1 MNGYRKERLLH
12 ICFIGIF
19 FFTLYK
25 PKKCRMRSLN
35 EHIEII
41 RKCSG
46 VLRSYFGVTSLRIFG
61 SVARN
66 EQKEDSDVDVCVDMK
81 PNLFLHVELKKFL
94 EEQLGCPV
102 DVVRFHKNMND
113 FLRRQI
119 EKDGILI
126 SL

>member
-1 MNGYRKERLLH
+1 
-12 ICFIGIF
+12 
-19 FFTLYK
+19 
-25 PKKCRMRSLN
+25 MRSLN
-35 EHIEII
+35 EYIEII
-41 RKCSG
+41 RKCSD

>member
-1 MNGYRKERLLH
+1 M
-12 ICFIGIF
+12 
-19 FFTLYK
+19 
-25 PKKCRMRSLN
+25 
-35 EHIEII
+35 
-41 RKCSG
+41 
-46 VLRSYFGVTSLRIFG
+46 LRSYFGVTSLRIFG

-66 EQKEDSDVDVCVDMK
+66 EQKEGSDVDVCVDMK

-102 DVVRFHKNMND
+102 DVVRLHKNMND

>member
-1 MNGYRKERLLH
+1 
-12 ICFIGIF
+12 
-19 FFTLYK
+19 
-25 PKKCRMRSLN
+25 MRSLN
-35 EHIEII
+35 EYIEII
-41 RKCSG
+41 RKCSD

-94 EEQLGCPV
+94 EEQFGCPV
-102 DVVRFHKNMND
+102 DVVSFHKNMND

>member
-1 MNGYRKERLLH
+1 MKS
-12 ICFIGIF
+12 I
-19 FFTLYK
+19 
-25 PKKCRMRSLN
+25 N
-35 EHIEII
+35 EYIEII
-41 RKCSG
+41 KKCSD

-66 EQKEDSDVDVCVDMK
+66 EQKEDSDIDVCVDMK

-94 EEQLGCPV
+94 EEQFGCPV
-102 DVVRFHKNMND
+102 DVVRIHKNMND

-119 EKDGILI
+119 EKDGILV

>member
-1 MNGYRKERLLH
+1 MK
-12 ICFIGIF
+12 
-19 FFTLYK
+19 
-25 PKKCRMRSLN
+25 SLN
-35 EHIEII
+35 EYIEII
-41 RKCSG
+41 RRCSD

-66 EQKEDSDVDVCVDMK
+66 EQKEHSDVDVCVDMK
-81 PNLFLHVELKKFL
+81 PNLFLHVELKRFL

-102 DVVRFHKNMND
+102 DVVRIHKNMND
-113 FLRRQI
+113 FLRKQI

>member
-1 MNGYRKERLLH
+1 MK
-12 ICFIGIF
+12 
-19 FFTLYK
+19 
-25 PKKCRMRSLN
+25 SLN
-35 EHIEII
+35 ESIEII
-41 RKCSG
+41 RKCSD
-46 VLRSYFGVTSLRIFG
+46 VLCSYFGVTSLRIFG

-81 PNLFLHVELKKFL
+81 SDLFLHVELKRFL

-102 DVVRFHKNMND
+102 DVVRLHKNMND

-119 EKDGILI
+119 EKDGILV

>member
-1 MNGYRKERLLH
+1 
-12 ICFIGIF
+12 
-19 FFTLYK
+19 
-25 PKKCRMRSLN
+25 MRTLN

-41 RKCSG
+41 RKSSD
-46 VLRSYFGVTSLRIFG
+46 VLHSYFGITSLRIFG

-66 EQKEDSDVDVCVDMK
+66 EQKEDSDVDICVDMK
-81 PNLFLHVELKKFL
+81 ANLLLHVELKKFL

-102 DVVRFHKNMND
+102 DVIRIHKNMNE

-119 EKDGILI
+119 EKDGILV

>member
-1 MNGYRKERLLH
+1 MK
-12 ICFIGIF
+12 
-19 FFTLYK
+19 
-25 PKKCRMRSLN
+25 SLN
-35 EHIEII
+35 EYIEII
-41 RKCSG
+41 RKCSD

-81 PNLFLHVELKKFL
+81 PNLFLHVELKNFL

-102 DVVRFHKNMND
+102 DVVRFYKNMND

>member
-1 MNGYRKERLLH
+1 MK
-12 ICFIGIF
+12 
-19 FFTLYK
+19 
-25 PKKCRMRSLN
+25 SLN
-35 EHIEII
+35 EYIEII
-41 RKCSG
+41 RKCSD

-102 DVVRFHKNMND
+102 DVVRLHKNMND

>member
-1 MNGYRKERLLH
+1 ML
-12 ICFIGIF
+12 C
-19 FFTLYK
+19 
-25 PKKCRMRSLN
+25 
-35 EHIEII
+35 
-41 RKCSG
+41 
-46 VLRSYFGVTSLRIFG
+46 SYFGVTSLRIFG

-81 PNLFLHVELKKFL
+81 SDLFLHVELKRFL

-102 DVVRFHKNMND
+102 DVVRLHKNMND

-119 EKDGILI
+119 EKDGILV

>member
-1 MNGYRKERLLH
+1 
-12 ICFIGIF
+12 
-19 FFTLYK
+19 
-25 PKKCRMRSLN
+25 MRSLN
-35 EHIEII
+35 EYIEII
-41 RKCSG
+41 RKCSD

-94 EEQLGCPV
+94 EEQFGCPV
-102 DVVRFHKNMND
+102 DVVRIHKNMND
-113 FLRRQI
+113 FLRKKK

>member
-1 MNGYRKERLLH
+1 
-12 ICFIGIF
+12 
-19 FFTLYK
+19 
-25 PKKCRMRSLN
+25 MRSLN
-35 EHIEII
+35 EYIEII
-41 RKCSG
+41 RKCSD

-94 EEQLGCPV
+94 EEQFGCPV

-126 SL
+126 SI

>member
-1 MNGYRKERLLH
+1 
-12 ICFIGIF
+12 
-19 FFTLYK
+19 
-25 PKKCRMRSLN
+25 MRSLN
-35 EHIEII
+35 EYIEII
-41 RKCSG
+41 RKCSD

-94 EEQLGCPV
+94 EEQFGCPV
-102 DVVRFHKNMND
+102 
-113 FLRRQI
+113 
-119 EKDGILI
+119 DGILI